1 LTVRAL
7 AMALG
12 LLAASTAAAGAPA
25 DVDLGR
31 KLFFDRRLSVNGTLS
46 CAMCHLPQQ
55 AFSSIELRTPVG
67 IHGVSLRRTAPGLW
81 NVGELPKL
89 FWDGRS
95 PSLEAQAL
103 EPLVHPEEMA
113 NPSIQAVVAR
123 VAGLADYRAPWRAAY
138 GNRPPDGAALARALA
153 TYQRTLVARGSPLER
168 HLAGERGALSP
179 LAERGWQRFNALGCV
194 RCHTPGPNAAFTD
207 HGFHNTGVQARS
219 RARAEAPT
227 EVELI
232 PGVRA
237 MVSPTEYA
245 RFGAPFRPDEGRYE
259 VTGAEAD
266 RRAFRTPGL
275 RNVALS
281 PPYMHDGSLATLDAV
296 LDHYAQ
302 GGWPADAA
310 LSPLLRPLTLSADD
324 RAALKALLEAL
335 TSPRAAAVQA
345 GAATP

>member
-1 LTVRAL
+1 MHKRVMTLV
-7 AMALG
+7 
-12 LLAASTAAAGAPA
+12 LLAVSATAAPQA
-25 DVDLGR
+25 DVALGR

-67 IHGVSLRRTAPGLW
+67 IHGVSLRRTAPSLW
-81 NVGELPKL
+81 NVGELPQL

-113 NPSIQAVVAR
+113 NPGIAAVATR
-123 VAGLADYRAPWRAAY
+123 VAGLPDYRAPWRAAY
-138 GNRPPDGAALARALA
+138 GVRPPDGAALAQALA
-153 TYQRTLVARGSPLER
+153 AYQRTLVARGSPLER
-168 HLAGERGALSP
+168 HLAGERGVLSP
-179 LAERGWQRFNALGCV
+179 LAQRGWQRFNALGCV
-194 RCHTPGPNAAFTD
+194 RCHTPGPGAAFTD

-219 RARAEAPT
+219 RAQAESPT

-237 MVSPTEYA
+237 VVTPAEYA
-245 RFGAPFRPDEGRYE
+245 RFGAPLRPDEGRFE
-259 VTGAEAD
+259 VSGREAD
-266 RRAFRTPGL
+266 RRAFRTPSL

-296 LDHYAQ
+296 LDHYAA
-302 GGWPADAA
+302 GGWPADEA
-310 LSPLLRPLTLSADD
+310 LSPLLQPLALTADD

-345 GAATP
+345 GGATP

>member
-1 LTVRAL
+1 MTVRAL
-7 AMALG
+7 VVVLA
-12 LLAASTAAAGAPA
+12 LLASAVAAAAQPA
-25 DVDLGR
+25 VELGR

-46 CAMCHLPQQ
+46 CAMCHVPQQ
-55 AFSSIELRTPVG
+55 AFSSIELRTSVG
-67 IHGVSLRRTAPGLW
+67 VHGISLRRGAPTLW
-81 NVGELPKL
+81 NVGELPQL

-113 NPSIQAVVAR
+113 NPSIEAVAAR
-123 VAGLADYRAPWRAAY
+123 VAGLADYRAPWRAAF
-138 GNRPPDGAALARALA
+138 GARAPDAASLGQALAA
-153 TYQRTLVARGSPLER
+153 YQRTLVARGSPLER

-179 LAERGWQRFNALGCV
+179 LAERGWRRFNALGCV
-194 RCHTPGPNAAFTD
+194 RCHTPGPDAAFTD

-219 RARAEAPT
+219 RAQAELPT

-237 MVSPTEYA
+237 VVTPAEYA
-245 RFGAPFRPDEGRYE
+245 RFGAPLRPDDGRFE
-259 VTGAEAD
+259 VSGREAD
-266 RRAFRTPGL
+266 RRAFRTPSL

-310 LSPLLRPLTLSADD
+310 LSPLLAPLALDAGD

-335 TSPRAAAVQA
+335 TSPHAAAVQA
-345 GAATP
+345 GRAQP